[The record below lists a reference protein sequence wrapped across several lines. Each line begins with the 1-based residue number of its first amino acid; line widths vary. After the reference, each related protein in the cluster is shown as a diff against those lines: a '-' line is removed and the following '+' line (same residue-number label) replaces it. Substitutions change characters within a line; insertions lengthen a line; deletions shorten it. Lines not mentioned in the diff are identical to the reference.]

1 VSIKRQFPSG
11 PNFVPSY
18 QMSGIPY
25 VTSSAA
31 DEVPSAADVSPTVRP
46 VSITFP
52 QVTRF
57 FVVKAFGTANLRVGF
72 SENGVQDPAGS
83 LGTGDATHR
92 NYFLI
97 DKDQI
102 EGVRLEVRCT
112 ELYFL
117 SDGSTGVESSF
128 SVLAG
133 LTGIDAG
140 QFPILTG
147 TVQAGTADEAPSF
160 KGIG

>member
-1 VSIKRQFPSG
+1 
-11 PNFVPSY
+11 
-18 QMSGIPY
+18 MSGIPY

-31 DEVPSAADVSPTVRP
+31 DEVVSAADVNGTTIMPTAVH
-46 VSITFP
+46 FP

-57 FVVKAFGTANLRVGF
+57 FVIKAFGTSNLRVGF
-72 SENGVQDPAGS
+72 SENGVMNPAGS
-83 LGTGDATHR
+83 ISTDDETHR

-112 ELYFL
+112 DLFFL
-117 SDGSTGVESSF
+117 SDGATGNESSF
-128 SVLAG
+128 SILAG